1 MNPVCSFWI
10 DCDTVDDVYN
20 DEPNIADSIPTSSM
34 TSSQDELTD
43 TFTQMTEATSISN
56 QGNIKIEKHCSS
68 RSTYS
73 TYPLSDN

>member
-10 DCDTVDDVYN
+10 DRDTVDDVYN
-20 DEPNIADSIPTSSM
+20 DEPNIAATSSM

-43 TFTQMTEATSISN
+43 TFTQTTEATSISN
-56 QGNIKIEKHCSS
+56 QGNVKIEKYCSS